1 MGARQSDNQAA
12 KGSTAA
18 ETSKVGKRGTIVM
31 PARLRRK
38 FGIEEGSLVI
48 AEEREDGILI
58 RPAVA
63 YPIEI
68 YTPERK
74 AEFLLSNAVDE
85 EDYQKARQAVYEL
98 GLDPDRIQHFHLDQ
112 IRRAKR

>member
-1 MGARQSDNQAA
+1 MSARQSDNQALRT
-12 KGSTAA
+12 KS
-18 ETSKVGKRGTIVM
+18 ETSKVGKRGTIVV
-31 PARLRRK
+31 PARFRRK

-63 YPIEI
+63 YPVEI

-85 EDYQKARQAVYEL
+85 EDYQRARGDVREM
-98 GLDPDRIQHFHLDQ
+98 GLDPDRIEHFHLDQ
-112 IRRAKR
+112 HVPRRP

>member
-1 MGARQSDNQAA
+1 MKRNSIPNQQPP
-12 KGSTAA
+12 AA
-18 ETSKVGKRGTIVM
+18 ETSKVGKRGAVVM
-31 PARLRRK
+31 PARFRRK

-63 YPIEI
+63 YPVEI

-74 AEFLLSNAVDE
+74 AEFILSSAIDE
-85 EDYQKARQAVYEL
+85 DDYQAARETVRQM
-98 GLDPDRIQHFHLDQ
+98 GLDPDRIEHYHPTQG
-112 IRRAKR
+112 